1 MHCTRIINYVILKF
15 LNTNDSI
22 KTKYNTLILI
32 LYVIWITR
40 KKKCF
45 KFTFTLIYNFTVV
58 DLFDNFYLLSNCYIR
73 DVSLLSLENYIIM
86 LPFMH
91 IIQTQVNIAQQIP
104 KYFEIK

>member
-1 MHCTRIINYVILKF
+1 MWFGLLARKNV
-15 LNTNDSI
+15 LNRFESFHTNQD
-22 KTKYNTLILI
+22 
-32 LYVIWITR
+32 
-40 KKKCF
+40 
-45 KFTFTLIYNFTVV
+45 TFTLIYNFTVV

-73 DVSLLSLENYIIM
+73 DDSLLSLENYIIM